1 MCAGVCVASHDKSTL
16 GNVAAGGGKSEVMA
30 LPPLVLAGCWLLA
43 AYRRRGAL
51 AS

>member
-30 LPPLVLAGCWLLA
+30 LPPLVLAWLAAGCWQRTVA
-43 AYRRRGAL
+43 VEGP
-51 AS
+51 